1 MTEPYSQRLRLH
13 QSTLT
18 MLVYWL
24 ATWAIGFVTPYLV
37 DSTAADLGSNVCY
50 IWFAMILVSV
60 IWAYLCVPELSG
72 LSVSEVSLCIWMGTI
87 TLMMSHSVSQYCYHS
102 D

>member
-50 IWFAMILVSV
+50 IWFAMIVISI

-72 LSVSEVSLCIWMGTI
+72 LSVSEVSLSKSMGPISLVT
-87 TLMMSHSVSQYCYHS
+87 SESRHS
-102 D
+102 